1 MLISRDTD
9 TGISRGYGFIQFR
22 DSDVAE
28 RAKANLNGL
37 ELAGRPIVVN
47 HVTEKDY
54 VNIDSLDGED
64 SDIGVGMTPQSRAAL
79 MAKLAEGHNAGLS
92 VPKLQMPSLPIVSSC
107 FVISNMFDPTI
118 ESGAT
123 WDSEIREDVLE
134 ECMKFGNVLHVQVDK
149 FSQGNVY
156 VKCQTPQVANLAM
169 ASFNGRFY
177 AKKQITA
184 QLVPESTYHLKYP
197 AALAATLPIRV

>member
-1 MLISRDTD
+1 MTSNYTLLDCSYHILFL
-9 TGISRGYGFIQFR
+9 FI
-22 DSDVAE
+22 
-28 RAKANLNGL
+28 NLC
-37 ELAGRPIVVN
+37 
-47 HVTEKDY
+47 
-54 VNIDSLDGED
+54 S
-64 SDIGVGMTPQSRAAL
+64 S
-79 MAKLAEGHNAGLS
+79 
-92 VPKLQMPSLPIVSSC
+92 PSFYSC
-107 FVISNMFDPTI
+107 FS

-177 AKKQITA
+177 ASMYIQ
-184 QLVPESTYHLKYP
+184 Y
-197 AALAATLPIRV
+197 

>member
-1 MLISRDTD
+1 MTLNHTLLDCSYHILFLI
-9 TGISRGYGFIQFR
+9 F
-22 DSDVAE
+22 A
-28 RAKANLNGL
+28 
-37 ELAGRPIVVN
+37 P
-47 HVTEKDY
+47 
-54 VNIDSLDGED
+54 
-64 SDIGVGMTPQSRAAL
+64 P
-79 MAKLAEGHNAGLS
+79 
-92 VPKLQMPSLPIVSSC
+92 LPLTLLPPLC
-107 FVISNMFDPTI
+107 FS

-177 AKKQITA
+177 A
-184 QLVPESTYHLKYP
+184 STY
-197 AALAATLPIRV
+197 I